1 MAGQTL
7 LLVYPSQSRLL
18 SINDIN
24 VLGPHLVVENK
35 MLTHSY
41 RSLICTIVLTGTAI
55 GMMLASLPYV
65 RNRIHDYQTIQSFNS
80 VKTGDNYSDIVTKIG
95 EGAEVTGDE
104 IPSIP
109 SAHSPKYVFSQS
121 RIVPIVEGTRVFF
134 WQGAGCALYVSFDDK
149 LKVIEARIVDSND
162 L

>member
-41 RSLICTIVLTGTAI
+41 RSLICTIVLTGTA
-55 GMMLASLPYV
+55 
-65 RNRIHDYQTIQSFNS
+65 
-80 VKTGDNYSDIVTKIG
+80 KIG